1 MALASSITGD
11 GILVSVDNNVR
22 TWYRYGANYIF
33 KHTEKTREEVRE
45 WVALTQSAAQAAA
58 EAADQSGL
66 AEGASASY
74 SASEDNRAIGSY
86 KLTKTI
92 HYAVVKTVTWDDYPE

>member
-1 MALASSITGD
+1 MALADSITGS

-22 TWYRYGANYIF
+22 TWYRYGAHYIF
-33 KHTEKTREEVRE
+33 THIEKTREEVRE

-74 SASEDNRAIGSY
+74 SASEDNRVIGSY

-92 HYAVVKTVTWDDYPE
+92 HYAVVKTVTWAAYPE